1 MLKYSASIV
10 EDYIEGNDIEDFD
23 IDELENDRSFML
35 DVIKKTKDKNFY
47 NLCSDDLKHD
57 YEFVSALLDM
67 FKDDTKFIVSVAD
80 EFVSYF
86 RSESIGPMIS
96 DEDERDVLDVLMTIC
111 DLIPDKYD
119 KSSFKYRVILS
130 VMIST
135 RLVAIERVRIENEGD
150 YRFTKEFGC
159 GFISV
164 FDSFNS
170 SIKVTDRFA
179 YEFLNN
185 IFSKDY
191 CDLEEYLHGK
201 FNNKEDI
208 NKYGLNTILI
218 EIISHFDSMLGS
230 YVSTHMYLLDEYKK
244 DVKRMIN
251 KWDSFDDRKN
261 SKMCRKICVAIQ
273 DYLEYN
279 YPESDITSS
288 SWIYYIAEKLGIT
301 KMFLKFD
308 DLDEEYVKGIVEDMD
323 NIYFDDMKLSELKHL
338 VNMKKIVS
346 DILAGKEVITSYPDF
361 EEEDNQGQTSSCEVV
376 SLDFRKNN

>member
-23 IDELENDRSFML
+23 IDELENDISFML

-96 DEDERDVLDVLMTIC
+96 DEDERDVLDVLMTVC

-135 RLVAIERVRIENEGD
+135 RLVDIERVRIENEGD
-150 YRFTKEFGC
+150 YEFTKEFGC

-179 YEFLNN
+179 CEFLNN

-201 FNNKEDI
+201 FNNK
-208 NKYGLNTILI
+208 
-218 EIISHFDSMLGS
+218 
-230 YVSTHMYLLDEYKK
+230 
-244 DVKRMIN
+244 
-251 KWDSFDDRKN
+251 
-261 SKMCRKICVAIQ
+261 
-273 DYLEYN
+273 
-279 YPESDITSS
+279 
-288 SWIYYIAEKLGIT
+288 
-301 KMFLKFD
+301 
-308 DLDEEYVKGIVEDMD
+308 
-323 NIYFDDMKLSELKHL
+323 
-338 VNMKKIVS
+338 
-346 DILAGKEVITSYPDF
+346 
-361 EEEDNQGQTSSCEVV
+361 
-376 SLDFRKNN
+376 